1 MNPVSLSVYNPVC
14 PYCGTENPN
23 GTGVCRTCSSSL
35 QNAPSVQKPVSS
47 LQIPPSDDHLKPG
60 TQLHDGRYLIVDVLG
75 QGGFGITY
83 RAMDAQH
90 GGYVAIKEFYPQGAV
105 SRDTDGN
112 IVPEKAFIRDFER
125 GKLGF
130 SAEAQKLSKF
140 RHPSIVHAQ
149 GLFVERN
156 TAYLVME
163 YLHGVTL
170 EQRIATGKLLSEY
183 EARTILL
190 QLLAALAEVHA
201 LGVLHRDIKPANIV
215 LTDERAELI
224 DFGSSAKFIHGHTV
238 KVSQRLLTPAY
249 APLEQYATSAKLGPW
264 TDLYALGATFYEAV
278 TGVQPPSALERANGA
293 ALKPIRAINPVI
305 RESFAKVLEKSMALQ
320 IDQRPRNAEEMLR
333 LIKVGNGS
341 LSSATP
347 VHRFSLNRVNQ
358 VALSK
363 ANKDDIRS
371 AIFFMIFIFSLPII
385 LIIVQSLNFTRV
397 SSGNPVSAPRD
408 TGFGP
413 EYKCQYSTTEQIHIP
428 IDDQGS
434 PIYPRPWRYVCKN

>member
-1 MNPVSLSVYNPVC
+1 MKPVSLSVHNLVC
-14 PYCGTENPN
+14 PYCGTENPDGAN
-23 GTGVCRTCSSSL
+23 LCHTCGSSL
-35 QNAPSVQKPVSS
+35 QNAPTVQKPISS

-60 TQLHDGRYLIVDVLG
+60 TQLHAGRYLIVDVLG

-83 RAMDAQH
+83 RVMDAQH

-105 SRDTDGN
+105 SRGTDGN
-112 IVPEKAFIRDFER
+112 IVPDRAFVRDFER

-149 GLFVERN
+149 GLFIERN

-170 EQRIATGKLLSEY
+170 EQRIATGKLLTEY

-190 QLLAALAEVHA
+190 QLLAALEEVHA

-224 DFGSSAKFIHGHTV
+224 DFGSSAKFIHGHAV

-293 ALKPIRAINPVI
+293 VLKPIRDINPMI
-305 RESFAKVLEKSMALQ
+305 REPFAKALEKALEPKV
-320 IDQRPRNAEEMLR
+320 DARPNTASALR
-333 LIKVGNGS
+333 TS
-341 LSSATP
+341 LHEAS
-347 VHRFSLNRVNQ
+347 R
-358 VALSK
+358 
-363 ANKDDIRS
+363 ANKALITRQLSPIPPVPTPALAPS
-371 AIFFMIFIFSLPII
+371 APQTNQIASQPPKRNGKFDGNWAAVIVIIFFVLLPVFAA
-385 LIIVQSLNFTRV
+385 LLTHQ
-397 SSGNPVSAPRD
+397 
-408 TGFGP
+408 
-413 EYKCQYSTTEQIHIP
+413 
-428 IDDQGS
+428 
-434 PIYPRPWRYVCKN
+434 

>member
-23 GTGVCRTCSSSL
+23 GTGVCRTCGSSL
-35 QNAPSVQKPVSS
+35 QNALTVQKSVSS
-47 LQIPPSDDHLKPG
+47 QNVPPSNDHLKPG

-112 IVPEKAFIRDFER
+112 IVPEKAFIKDFER

-183 EARTILL
+183 EARNILL
-190 QLLAALAEVHA
+190 QLLAALEEVHA

-224 DFGSSAKFIHGHTV
+224 DFGSSAKFIQGHTV

-293 ALKPIRAINPVI
+293 VLKPIRDINSMI
-305 RESFAKVLEKSMALQ
+305 REPFARALENALEVQ
-320 IDQRPRNAEEMLR
+320 VQHRPDSAQALNTLLKNGTRKPDLSKIPPVRSSVSDYLLDRLR
-333 LIKVGNGS
+333 LIGI
-341 LSSATP
+341 
-347 VHRFSLNRVNQ
+347 
-358 VALSK
+358 ALLISGVMFGVMFVL
-363 ANKDDIRS
+363 AFIR
-371 AIFFMIFIFSLPII
+371 
-385 LIIVQSLNFTRV
+385 TR
-397 SSGNPVSAPRD
+397 
-408 TGFGP
+408 
-413 EYKCQYSTTEQIHIP
+413 
-428 IDDQGS
+428 
-434 PIYPRPWRYVCKN
+434 

>member
-1 MNPVSLSVYNPVC
+1 L
-14 PYCGTENPN
+14 TI
-23 GTGVCRTCSSSL
+23 
-35 QNAPSVQKPVSS
+35 QKPVSS
-47 LQIPPSDDHLKPG
+47 TQVSTSDDHLKSG

-83 RAMDAQH
+83 RAMDAER

-105 SRDTDGN
+105 SRGSDGN
-112 IVPEKAFIRDFER
+112 IIPDKAFIKDFER

-170 EQRIATGKLLSEY
+170 EQRIATGKLLTEY

-190 QLLAALAEVHA
+190 QLLAALEEVHA

-215 LTDERAELI
+215 LTDERPELI
-224 DFGSSAKFIHGHTV
+224 DFGSSAKFIHGHAV

-278 TGVQPPSALERANGA
+278 TGVQPPSALERVNGA
-293 ALKPIRAINPVI
+293 MLKPIRDINPMI
-305 RESFAKVLEKSMALQ
+305 RDPFAKALENALEPK
-320 IDQRPRNAEEMLR
+320 IDARPNNAMKLREMLHITPQP
-333 LIKVGNGS
+333 IKPTNPIS
-341 LSSATP
+341 T
-347 VHRFSLNRVNQ
+347 FY
-358 VALSK
+358 
-363 ANKDDIRS
+363 RS
-371 AIFFMIFIFSLPII
+371 ARARILLVAIALFFSSIIFALMFALAW
-385 LIIVQSLNFTRV
+385 LRV
-397 SSGNPVSAPRD
+397 HLK
-408 TGFGP
+408 F
-413 EYKCQYSTTEQIHIP
+413 
-428 IDDQGS
+428 
-434 PIYPRPWRYVCKN
+434 

>member
-1 MNPVSLSVYNPVC
+1 MKPVSLNVRNPIC
-14 PYCGTENPN
+14 PYCGTENPA
-23 GTGVCRTCSSSL
+23 GMGVCHTCGSSL
-35 QNAPSVQKPVSS
+35 QNAPTVQKPVSRPQV
-47 LQIPPSDDHLKPG
+47 LPSDDHLKPG
-60 TQLHDGRYLIVDVLG
+60 TQLHDRRYLIVDVLG

-83 RAMDAQH
+83 RAMDAER

-112 IVPEKAFIRDFER
+112 IVPDKAFIKDFER

-183 EARTILL
+183 EARNILL

-224 DFGSSAKFIHGHTV
+224 DFGSSAKFIHGHAV

-293 ALKPIRAINPVI
+293 ILKPIRAINPMI
-305 RESFAKVLEKSMALQ
+305 REPFAKALENALEPKVDARPNNSMKL
-320 IDQRPRNAEEMLR
+320 REMLHIIPQP
-333 LIKVGNGS
+333 IKPTNPIS
-341 LSSATP
+341 T
-347 VHRFSLNRVNQ
+347 FY
-358 VALSK
+358 
-363 ANKDDIRS
+363 RS
-371 AIFFMIFIFSLPII
+371 ARDRILLVAIALFFSGVMVAIAWLLGRLRSWFS
-385 LIIVQSLNFTRV
+385 
-397 SSGNPVSAPRD
+397 
-408 TGFGP
+408 
-413 EYKCQYSTTEQIHIP
+413 
-428 IDDQGS
+428 
-434 PIYPRPWRYVCKN
+434 